1 MPRIQSTTAQID
13 RTYLNRKSPDINVV
27 EDPKYVNEST
37 WKRGLIK
44 NGFEIWEGTSNDDLI
59 VGNQERTNFIY
70 GQWGDDDIT
79 GGDCIDHIIAGPGV
93 NTVTGGADAD
103 RFVLG
108 KFEQTTILDFEEGVD
123 KLVISTGIGSYHS
136 KKSAKAGNLDFIKV
150 KQGSTDADTVVEA
163 HIDGSISYFYLTGT
177 SFDSTTKGSNLW
189 DDIFLLGE
197 QTQAGTENLIP
208 LG

>member
-1 MPRIQSTTAQID
+1 M
-13 RTYLNRKSPDINVV
+13 
-27 EDPKYVNEST
+27 
-37 WKRGLIK
+37 
-44 NGFEIWEGTSNDDLI
+44 
-59 VGNQERTNFIY
+59 
-70 GQWGDDDIT
+70 
-79 GGDCIDHIIAGPGV
+79 
-93 NTVTGGADAD
+93 
-103 RFVLG
+103 LG

-123 KLVISTGIGSYHS
+123 KLVIS
-136 KKSAKAGNLDFIKV
+136 AGNLDFIKV